1 MGDSG
6 RTDALS
12 GRDRRVHKRYRVSGP
27 AEFQA
32 GPITATGELLDVGTG
47 GILLRSDV
55 SPSQGTNLQAQFA
68 VADYPGTFKARG
80 RVVRT
85 QLGVVAVMF
94 LDQPDG
100 LQPLLDW
107 LEQKESPGPAA
118 P

>member
-1 MGDSG
+1 M
-6 RTDALS
+6 
-12 GRDRRVHKRYRVSGP
+12 HKRYRVSGP

-32 GPITATGELLDVGTG
+32 GSVTATGELLDVGTG

-55 SPSQGTNLQAQFA
+55 NPSQGTHLQAQFA
-68 VADYPGTFKARG
+68 VAGYHGTFNARG

-107 LEQKESPGPAA
+107 LEQKESADPATS
-118 P
+118 